1 MSEDTTELVEISQEV
16 QSTSEP
22 SMMRRVGRV
31 VFRTLITI
39 IVGLALGMGL
49 YYGSIRL
56 YREAIEPIQN
66 YEDRISELERSLDQV
81 SNTLESENI
90 ELHNRQAGI
99 EGRLAEYAEAVAS
112 VEALVQATQQDLRD
126 QRRIISSIEDIE
138 KEMEEL
144 TLALGSVST
153 LVEQL
158 EIDVE
163 AGELTDQQVQR
174 TAVYLRAMSMLT
186 RAQLELDRD
195 NLGFAAEQVV
205 AARETLGELINVDP
219 EAEASV
225 DDALLATI
233 LERLDLVLL
242 DLPTRPKVAAD
253 ELEAVWKLF
262 MEALQP
268 VQLEQPETG
277 GE

>member
-225 DDALLATI
+225 DDVLLATI

>member
-163 AGELTDQQVQR
+163 AGELIAQQVQR

-225 DDALLATI
+225 DDVLLATI

>member
-163 AGELTDQQVQR
+163 AGELTAQQVQR

-225 DDALLATI
+225 DDVLLATI

>member
-158 EIDVE
+158 EIDIE
-163 AGELTDQQVQR
+163 AGELTAQQVQR

-219 EAEASV
+219 EVEASV

>member
-158 EIDVE
+158 EIDIE
-163 AGELTDQQVQR
+163 AGELTAQQVQR

>member
-99 EGRLAEYAEAVAS
+99 EGRLAEYAETVAS

>member
-158 EIDVE
+158 EIDIA
-163 AGELTDQQVQR
+163 AGELTAQQVQR

>member
-163 AGELTDQQVQR
+163 AGELIAQQVQR